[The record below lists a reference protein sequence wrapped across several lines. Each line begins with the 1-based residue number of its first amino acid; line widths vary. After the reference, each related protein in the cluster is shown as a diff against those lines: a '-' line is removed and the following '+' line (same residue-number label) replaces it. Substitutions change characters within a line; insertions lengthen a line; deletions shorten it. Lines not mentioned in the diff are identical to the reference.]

1 MTLHNCAVK
10 ASITKQVN
18 TEAAAAAAAAAAS
31 ASASAAASSTAA
43 TGTDT
48 TAAEAAAVADRWTVA
63 SLRLDQ
69 CTAAVAMDARFNQT
83 DGTLSP
89 RLFSGQAQSN
99 ATFEGDTGHYKISI
113 SGAGSGSLS
122 AVATRLFS
130 PKTVSASK
138 DVGGPLVPANLVF
151 LEDVNIAT
159 RLDVVVDSRVGTV
172 IVKGKI

>member
-18 TEAAAAAAAAAAS
+18 TEAAAAAAAAA
-31 ASASAAASSTAA
+31 SASAAASSTAA

-48 TAAEAAAVADRWTVA
+48 ADAAEAAAVADRWTVA
-63 SLRLDQ
+63 SLHLDQ